1 MAGRGRC
8 ADLRVSPTPGRCL
21 KSAQKEFAVPTNDQV
36 MQALATVNDPDVG
49 RPITELGM
57 VREVS
62 IDGGVVNVGVLLTVP
77 GCPMKDRIER
87 EVTAAVQPL
96 EGVTEVRVSLGSM
109 TEQQRG
115 EFAAKVRGNAPN
127 QGAGGQPVIPF
138 AQVDSQTKVLAIAS
152 GKGGVGKSS
161 ITTNLAAALAKDGFS
176 VGILD
181 ADIWGY
187 SIPRMMG
194 VQGRPVAF
202 ENMVM
207 PLQAH
212 GCKVISIGFFIDTE
226 RPVIWRGPMLHRALQ
241 QFLADVHWGDLDFLL
256 CDLPP
261 GTGDIAISLAQ
272 MLPNADML
280 VVTTPQQAAQR
291 VALRAGQTTAQTGM
305 RVAGVIE
312 NMATFVAPDTG
323 KEYRIFGEGGGIL
336 LAEELGTELLASI
349 PIDARLRE
357 GADAGVPL
365 VISEPDAP
373 ASQRMTEVARQLA
386 ASKRS
391 LIGKSLPLKF

>member
-1 MAGRGRC
+1 
-8 ADLRVSPTPGRCL
+8 
-21 KSAQKEFAVPTNDQV
+21 VPTNEQV

-49 RPITELGM
+49 KPITDLGM
-57 VREVS
+57 VADVA
-62 IDGGVVNVGVLLTVP
+62 IDGGTVNVHVLLTVP
-77 GCPMKDRIER
+77 GCPMRDRIER
-87 EVTAAVQPL
+87 EVTAALTPL
-96 EGVTEVRVSLGSM
+96 EGVTDVRVNLSAM

-115 EFAAKVRGNAPN
+115 EFATKVRGHAGG
-127 QGAGGQPVIPF
+127 QTQGGQPVIPF
-138 AQVDSQTKVLAIAS
+138 AQMDSQTKVLAIAS

-161 ITTNLAAALAKDGFS
+161 ITTNLAVALAREGHS

-261 GTGDIAISLAQ
+261 GTGDIAISLA
-272 MLPNADML
+272 
-280 VVTTPQQAAQR
+280 
-291 VALRAGQTTAQTGM
+291 
-305 RVAGVIE
+305 
-312 NMATFVAPDTG
+312 
-323 KEYRIFGEGGGIL
+323 
-336 LAEELGTELLASI
+336 
-349 PIDARLRE
+349 
-357 GADAGVPL
+357 
-365 VISEPDAP
+365 
-373 ASQRMTEVARQLA
+373 
-386 ASKRS
+386 
-391 LIGKSLPLKF
+391 

>member
-1 MAGRGRC
+1 MPTE
-8 ADLRVSPTPGRCL
+8 ADVR
-21 KSAQKEFAVPTNDQV
+21 
-36 MQALATVNDPDVG
+36 QALSTVKDPDVG
-49 RPITELGM
+49 RPITDLGM
-57 VREVS
+57 VQHVAV
-62 IDGGVVNVGVLLTVP
+62 DDGVVHVHVLLTVA
-77 GCPMKDRIER
+77 GCPMRDRITAD
-87 EVTAAVQPL
+87 VTAAVQPL
-96 EGVTEVRVSLGSM
+96 DGVREVRVEVGTM
-109 TEQQRG
+109 TEQQRAA
-115 EFAAKVRGNAPN
+115 FAAQVRG
-127 QGAGGQPVIPF
+127 GAGGGGGHAHGAQPVIPF
-138 AQVDSQTKVLAIAS
+138 ANVDSTTKVIAVAS

-161 ITTNLAAALAKDGFS
+161 ITTNLAVALAQDGYD

-194 VQGRPVAF
+194 VSGRPVAF

-207 PLQAH
+207 PLQGH
-212 GCKVISIGFFIDTE
+212 GCKVISIGFFVDAE

-336 LAEELGTELLASI
+336 LAEELDTKLLGSI
-349 PIDARLRE
+349 PIDPRLRE

-365 VISEPDAP
+365 VIGAPDAP
-373 ASQRMTEVARQLA
+373 ASRRLRDIAGQLA
-386 ASKRS
+386 AAKRS
-391 LIGKSLPLKF
+391 IVGKALPLRF

>member
-1 MAGRGRC
+1 
-8 ADLRVSPTPGRCL
+8 
-21 KSAQKEFAVPTNDQV
+21 VPTNEQV
-36 MQALATVNDPDVG
+36 LEALSTVLDPEVG
-49 RPITELGM
+49 RPITDLGM
-57 VREVS
+57 VPKVEVN
-62 IDGGVVNVGVLLTVP
+62 GGVVDVHVLLTVP
-77 GCPMKDRIER
+77 GCPMKDRINNDVNAALAKVPGVER
-87 EVTAAVQPL
+87 VN
-96 EGVTEVRVSLGSM
+96 VSLSSM

-115 EFAAKVRGNAPN
+115 EFAAKVRGGSAGS
-127 QGAGGQPVIPF
+127 QGHGHGQQVQIPF
-138 AQVDSQTKVLAIAS
+138 AQVESKTKVIAVAS

-161 ITTNLAAALAKDGFS
+161 ITTNLAAALAQDGYD

-202 ENMVM
+202 EGMVM

-272 MLPNADML
+272 MLPNADMV

-305 RVAGVIE
+305 KVAGVIE

-336 LAEELGTELLASI
+336 LAEELGTKLLGSI
-349 PIDARLRE
+349 PIDPRLRE

-365 VISEPDAP
+365 VVADPDAP
-373 ASQRMTEVARQLA
+373 ASKRLREIAKQLTA
-386 ASKRS
+386 GRRS
-391 LIGKSLPLKF
+391 LVGRSLPLKF

>member
-1 MAGRGRC
+1 MP
-8 ADLRVSPTPGRCL
+8 S
-21 KSAQKEFAVPTNDQV
+21 KDQV
-36 MQALATVNDPDVG
+36 LQALATVNDPDVG

-57 VREVS
+57 VPDVS
-62 IDGGVVNVGVLLTVP
+62 VDGDVVNVQVLLTVP

-87 EVTAAVQPL
+87 EVRAAVEPL
-96 EGVTEVRVSLGSM
+96 DGVGRLNLSISAM
-109 TEQQRG
+109 SEQQRG
-115 EFAAKVRGNAPN
+115 EFAAKVRGNAG
-127 QGAGGQPVIPF
+127 GATGPGGQPVIPF
-138 AQVDSQTKVLAIAS
+138 ASMDSKTKVLAIAS

-161 ITTNLAAALAKDGFS
+161 LTANLAVALANEGHK
-176 VGILD
+176 VGVLD

-336 LAEELGTELLASI
+336 LAEELNTRLLGSI
-349 PIDARLRE
+349 PIDPRLRE

-365 VISEPDAP
+365 VVSHPDAP
-373 ASQRMTEVARQLA
+373 ASIRIGEIAQGLS

>member
-1 MAGRGRC
+1 MA
-8 ADLRVSPTPGRCL
+8 
-21 KSAQKEFAVPTNDQV
+21 
-36 MQALATVNDPDVG
+36 ALATVNDPDVG
-49 RPITELGM
+49 RPITDLGM
-57 VREVS
+57 VRDVS
-62 IDGGVVNVGVLLTVP
+62 VEGGVVDIHVLLTVP

-87 EVTAAVQPL
+87 EVTAAVSPL
-96 EGVTEVRVSLGSM
+96 EGVTQVRVAMSAMS
-109 TEQQRG
+109 EQQRG
-115 EFAAKVRGNAPN
+115 EFATTVRGQSGGP
-127 QGAGGQPVIPF
+127 QGSGGQPVIPF
-138 AQVDSQTKVLAIAS
+138 ASMDSTTKVLAIAS

-161 ITTNLAAALAKDGFS
+161 ITTNLAVALAAQGHS

-187 SIPRMMG
+187 SIPRMRG

-336 LAEELGTELLASI
+336 LAEELDTKLLASI

-365 VISEPDAP
+365 VLSHPDAP
-373 ASQRMTEVARQLA
+373 ASQRLIEVANQLT

-391 LIGKSLPLKF
+391 LIGKALPLKF

>member
-1 MAGRGRC
+1 MAT
-8 ADLRVSPTPGRCL
+8 V
-21 KSAQKEFAVPTNDQV
+21 DQV
-36 MQALATVNDPDVG
+36 QQALSTVDDPELG

-57 VREVS
+57 VERID
-62 IDGGVVNVGVLLTVP
+62 IDGATVRVRVLLTVP
-77 GCPMKDRIER
+77 GCPLKDKITKD
-87 EVTAAVQPL
+87 VTAAVAPL
-96 EGVTEVRVSLGSM
+96 AGVENVEVDLGTMSE
-109 TEQQRG
+109 EQRRG
-115 EFAAKVRGNAPN
+115 VAEKVRGGAERAP
-127 QGAGGQPVIPF
+127 GGEPVIPF
-138 AQVDSQTKVLAIAS
+138 NNVESPTKVLAVAS

-161 ITTNLAAALAKDGFS
+161 ITTNLAVALAQEGHD

-194 VQGRPVAF
+194 AQGRPVAF
-202 ENMVM
+202 NNMIM

-212 GCKVISIGFFIDTE
+212 GVKIISIGFFLDAE
-226 RPVIWRGPMLHRALQ
+226 KPVIWRGPMLHRALQ

-305 RVAGVIE
+305 KIGGVIE

-323 KEYRIFGEGGGIL
+323 KEYRIFGEGGGQL
-336 LAEELGTELLASI
+336 LAAELDTDLLGSI

-357 GADAGVPL
+357 GSDRGVPL
-365 VISEPDAP
+365 VAGEPDAP
-373 ASQRMTEVARQLA
+373 ASQRLREIATRLGSQ
-386 ASKRS
+386 KRS
-391 LIGKSLPLKF
+391 LVGKSLPLKF

>member
-1 MAGRGRC
+1 
-8 ADLRVSPTPGRCL
+8 
-21 KSAQKEFAVPTNDQV
+21 

-57 VREVS
+57 VADVR
-62 IDGGVVNVGVLLTVP
+62 IDGGRVDVHVLLTVP
-77 GCPMKDRIER
+77 GCPMKDRITN
-87 EVTAAVQPL
+87 EVTAALRTV
-96 EGVTEVRVSLGSM
+96 EGVTDVNVALSPMS
-109 TEQQRG
+109 EQQRG
-115 EFAAKVRGNAPN
+115 EFASKVRGNAAPST
-127 QGAGGQPVIPF
+127 AGGQPVIPF
-138 AQVDSQTKVLAIAS
+138 AQMESDTKVIAIAS

-161 ITTNLAAALAKDGFS
+161 ITTNLAVALAQQGHA

-194 VQGRPVAF
+194 ASGRPVAF

-212 GCKVISIGFFIDTE
+212 GCKVISIGFFIDAE

-305 RVAGVIE
+305 KVAGVIE

-336 LAEELGTELLASI
+336 LAEELDTKLLGSI

-365 VISEPDAP
+365 VLGHPDAP
-373 ASQRMTEVARQLA
+373 ASQRLFEIAGQLT

-391 LIGKSLPLKF
+391 LIGKALPLKF

>member
-1 MAGRGRC
+1 
-8 ADLRVSPTPGRCL
+8 LVTT
-21 KSAQKEFAVPTNDQV
+21 EQV
-36 MQALATVNDPDVG
+36 LQALATVDDPEIG
-49 RPITELGM
+49 KPITELGM
-57 VREVS
+57 VADVS
-62 IDGGVVNVGVLLTVP
+62 VEGGVVDVHVLLTVP
-77 GCPMKDRIER
+77 GCPMKDRITR
-87 EVTAAVQPL
+87 DVTAAVEPL
-96 EGVTEVRVSLGSM
+96 EGVEQVRVALGSM
-109 TEQQRG
+109 TDQQRQQMAETLRG
-115 EFAAKVRGNAPN
+115 GAAKAP
-127 QGAGGQPVIPF
+127 GGQPVIPF
-138 AQVDSQTKVLAIAS
+138 AQVDSDTKVLAIAS

-161 ITTNLAAALAKDGFS
+161 ITTNLAVALAQQGHS
-176 VGILD
+176 VGVLD

-194 VQGRPVAF
+194 ASGRPVAF
-202 ENMVM
+202 NNMVM

-212 GCKVISIGFFIDTE
+212 GCKVISIGFFVDTE

-305 RVAGVIE
+305 KVAGVIE
-312 NMATFVAPDTG
+312 NMATFIAPDTG
-323 KEYRIFGEGGGIL
+323 KEYRIFGEGGGAL
-336 LAEELGTELLASI
+336 LAAELDTELLGSI
-349 PIDARLRE
+349 PIDPRLRE

-365 VISEPDAP
+365 VAGDPDAP
-373 ASQRMTEVARQLA
+373 AAKVISDIA
-386 ASKRS
+386 ATLSRSKRS
-391 LIGKSLPLKF
+391 LIGKPLPMQF

>member
-1 MAGRGRC
+1 
-8 ADLRVSPTPGRCL
+8 
-21 KSAQKEFAVPTNDQV
+21 VPSNDQV

-57 VREVS
+57 VRDVT
-62 IDGGVVNVGVLLTVP
+62 IDGGVVDVAVLLTVP
-77 GCPMKDRIER
+77 GCPMRDRIER
-87 EVTAAVQPL
+87 EVTAAVAPL
-96 EGVTEVRVSLGSM
+96 EGVTDVRVHMGAM

-115 EFAAKVRGNAPN
+115 EFATKVRGNAPN
-127 QGAGGQPVIPF
+127 QGPGGQPVIPF
-138 AQVDSQTKVLAIAS
+138 AQMDSTTKVLAIAS

-161 ITTNLAAALAKDGFS
+161 ITTNLAVALAKDGFS

-272 MLPNADML
+272 MLPNADMV

-305 RVAGVIE
+305 KVAGVIE
-312 NMATFVAPDTG
+312 NMATFIAPDTG
-323 KEYRIFGEGGGIL
+323 KEYRIFGEGGGQL
-336 LAEELGTELLASI
+336 LAAELDTQLLGSI

-365 VISEPDAP
+365 VVGDPDAP
-373 ASQRMTEVARQLA
+373 ASKVIVDIAAQLGK
-386 ASKRS
+386 SKKS
-391 LIGKSLPLKF
+391 LIGRPLPMKF

>member
-1 MAGRGRC
+1 MPTE
-8 ADLRVSPTPGRCL
+8 ADVR
-21 KSAQKEFAVPTNDQV
+21 
-36 MQALATVNDPDVG
+36 QALSTVKDPDVG
-49 RPITELGM
+49 RPITDLGM
-57 VREVS
+57 VKHIAVA
-62 IDGGVVNVGVLLTVP
+62 DGVVDVHVLLTVA
-77 GCPMKDRIER
+77 GCPMRERITA
-87 EVTAAVQPL
+87 EVTAAVQRL
-96 EGVTEVRVSLGSM
+96 DGVREVRVEVGTM
-109 TEQQRG
+109 TEQQRAA
-115 EFAAKVRGNAPN
+115 FAAQVRGGGGAPN
-127 QGAGGQPVIPF
+127 AGGHGHGSQPVIPF
-138 AQVDSQTKVLAIAS
+138 ATVDSTTKVIAIAS

-161 ITTNLAAALAKDGFS
+161 ITTNLAVALAQDGYE

-194 VQGRPVAF
+194 VSGRPAAF

-207 PLQAH
+207 PLQGH
-212 GCKVISIGFFIDTE
+212 GCKIISIGFFIDAE

-336 LAEELGTELLASI
+336 LAEELDTKLLGSI
-349 PIDARLRE
+349 PIDPRLRE

-365 VISEPDAP
+365 VIGAPEAP
-373 ASQRMTEVARQLA
+373 ASVRLREIATQLA
-386 ASKRS
+386 AAKRS
-391 LIGKSLPLKF
+391 IVGKALPLRF